1 MAFKKTQPP
10 TPVPDSPLKLFHD
23 NRRGTVQGLW
33 EHQDKLLRSYADQ
46 AVNASD
52 VALQLPTGSGKTL
65 VGLLIG
71 EWCRRKNRER
81 VVYLCPTRQLVNQVA
96 AQADRNYGL
105 NVLSFT
111 GSARDY
117 APVSASAYRDADSIA
132 ITTYNSLFNTDPFF
146 HDADVVIVDDAHA
159 AENYMASLWSVRIR
173 KDAHPVIHDAF
184 CGILR
189 PFLNATDHQRISGV
203 CSDASDRDW
212 IDKIPTPRLA
222 ELADGIAAMID
233 ANIGEPENRDIRFPW
248 SMIKDHLIACQIY
261 LSSRDILIRPLIPPT
276 WTHAPF
282 ANPRQRIYMSATL
295 GLGGDLERIT
305 GRSNIHRLPIPDGW
319 DGRGM
324 GRRFFIFPGKSLD
337 EDESTSLRREL
348 MRKAGRSLMLV
359 PSIEMQ
365 NAAIQDVS
373 ENLKFATYAADALEG
388 SKAGFLAQK
397 QAVAVVAGRYDGIDF
412 PGDECRLLFVDGLPK
427 ATNSQERFLMAK
439 MGATILFN
447 ERIQTRV
454 IQAIGRCTRSSK
466 DFSAVV
472 VTGEELTRY
481 LTDIKRIPFLSPEL
495 QAELQFGVTESKETA
510 YSDILENFDIFM
522 ENGAAWAMAN
532 DRIVA
537 DRDSRTQK
545 AFPDTDALRAAVPHE
560 IGFQK
565 GMWRQDFESALE
577 SAERVL
583 GQLMSPDL
591 RGYRALWHYLAGSA
605 AWLGGRSMDG
615 LQTKARTHFRQ
626 AKDAAMGIPWLVNLS
641 QYQAEIPAPE
651 RGNAALLSQVE
662 RLEHVLFRLGT
673 INDRK
678 FAKNEAQILRGL
690 RSNDTFEEA
699 QRLLGDLLGFDAG
712 KVETDGSPDPWWIS
726 GDLCLVFEDHA
737 GALEGSALS
746 VNKAR
751 QVASHPNWMKDHV
764 PECADATILPVLLT
778 PISKVQPG
786 ATSQLKGVSLWP
798 LDEFRAWAQK
808 AVSVVR
814 NLRTTFSEPG
824 NLDWRMKAVE
834 ELEKEG
840 LDMAGLV
847 RMLQAK
853 PALSILQT
861 VGSSK

>member
-33 EHQDKLLRSYADQ
+33 EHQDKILRSYTEQ
-46 AVNASD
+46 ATSASD

-96 AQADRNYGL
+96 MQARQNYGL
-105 NVLSFT
+105 DVLPFT

-117 APVSASAYRDADSIA
+117 APASITAYRDADSIA
-132 ITTYNSLFNTDPFF
+132 ITTYSSLFNTAPFF
-146 HDADVVIVDDAHA
+146 DDADVVIVDDAHA
-159 AENYMASLWSVRIR
+159 AENYMASLWSVCIN
-173 KDAHPVIHDAF
+173 KVKHPVVHAAF
-184 CGILR
+184 CSILR
-189 PFLNATDHQRISGV
+189 PFLNATDHQRLSGV

-212 IDKIPTPRLA
+212 VYKIPTPTLA
-222 ELADGIAAMID
+222 ELVDRITAMID
-233 ANIGEPENRDIRFPW
+233 TNIGMPENNKLRFPW
-248 SMIKDHLIACQIY
+248 SMVKDQLIACQLY

-282 ANPRQRIYMSATL
+282 NRPRQRVYMSATL

-305 GRSNIHRLPIPDGW
+305 GRSEIIRLPIPDGW

-324 GRRFFIFPGKSLD
+324 GRRFFIFPEKSLD
-337 EDESTSLRREL
+337 EDECTGLRHDL
-348 MRKAGRSLMLV
+348 MKRAGRSLVLV
-359 PSIEMQ
+359 PSTEMQ
-365 NAAIQDVS
+365 DSAIEDIS
-373 ENLKFATYAADALEG
+373 ADLGFATFTADALEY
-388 SKAGFLAQK
+388 SKADFIAQN
-397 QAVAVVAGRYDGIDF
+397 QAVAVAAGRYDGIDF

-466 DFSAVV
+466 DYSAVV

-481 LTDIKRIPFLSPEL
+481 LTDIKRIPFLTPEL
-495 QAELQFGVTESKETA
+495 QAELQFGMTESKETA
-510 YSDILENFDIFM
+510 YSDILENFDTFM
-522 ENGAAWAMAN
+522 ENGVAWAAAN

-545 AFPDTDALRAAVPHE
+545 AFPDIAALSSAVPHE

-565 GMWRQDFESALE
+565 RMWRQDYEAALE
-577 SAERVL
+577 CAERVL
-583 GQLMSPDL
+583 GHLTSPDL

-605 AWLGGRSMDG
+605 AWLGGRSLDG
-615 LQTKARTHFRQ
+615 LRTKARAHFKQ

-641 QYQAEIPAPE
+641 QYQAEAPAPE
-651 RGNAALLSQVE
+651 IGNTVLLAQVE
-662 RLEHVLFRLGT
+662 RLEQMLTRLGT

-678 FAKNEAQILRGL
+678 FAKNEAKVLSGL
-690 RSNDTFEEA
+690 RSNATFEEA
-699 QRLLGDLLGFDAG
+699 QRLLGELLGFDAG
-712 KVETDGSPDPWWIS
+712 KIETDGSPDPWWIS
-726 GDLCLVFEDHA
+726 GNLCLVFEDHA
-737 GALEGSALS
+737 GALEGSVLS
-746 VNKAR
+746 VTKAR
-751 QVASHPNWMKDHV
+751 QVASHPNWMKANV
-764 PECADATILPVLLT
+764 AECADATIIPVLLT
-778 PISKVQPG
+778 PISKAVQG
-786 ATSQLKGVSLWP
+786 ATPHLGGVSLWP
-798 LDEFRAWAQK
+798 LDDFRTWAQK

-824 NLDWRMKAVE
+824 NLEWRMMAAE

-840 LDMAGLV
+840 LDMFGLV
-847 RMLQAK
+847 KMLQAK

-861 VGSSK
+861 VGLPK